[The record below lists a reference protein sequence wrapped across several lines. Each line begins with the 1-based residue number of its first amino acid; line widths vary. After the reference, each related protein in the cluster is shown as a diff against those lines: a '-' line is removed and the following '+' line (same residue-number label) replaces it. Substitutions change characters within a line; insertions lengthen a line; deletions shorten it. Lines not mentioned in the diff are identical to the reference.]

1 MDQVADGRPG
11 NLAVDPRLELDQIA
25 LGGAGEGWQTARG
38 SRPGRR
44 GRGLCRACGGAYSR
58 YRVAPR
64 ASFGRQVLQ
73 AKWCTLLAVA
83 CRKVKRVRLSLLLD
97 EKPRV
102 IAGVHTCLA
111 SA

>member
-1 MDQVADGRPG
+1 MLCEKAGGAVVEGGQVGSG
-11 NLAVDPRLELDQIA
+11 AVSVLGC
-25 LGGAGEGWQTARG
+25 LGGQERKCVSGVHAIPDGK
-38 SRPGRR
+38 
-44 GRGLCRACGGAYSR
+44 
-58 YRVAPR
+58 
-64 ASFGRQVLQ
+64 VLYC
-73 AKWCTLLAVA
+73 KLTVA

>member
-1 MDQVADGRPG
+1 MTQIIQKLADSKDSLSSQSHRVG
-11 NLAVDPRLELDQIA
+11 AVPCENAGDAVSVLGC
-25 LGGAGEGWQTARG
+25 LGGQERKGISG
-38 SRPGRR
+38 
-44 GRGLCRACGGAYSR
+44 
-58 YRVAPR
+58 VH
-64 ASFGRQVLQ
+64 
-73 AKWCTLLAVA
+73 AVSDGKVPYCELTIA

>member
-1 MDQVADGRPG
+1 MPCENAGDAVSVLGR
-11 NLAVDPRLELDQIA
+11 
-25 LGGAGEGWQTARG
+25 LGGQEREGVDG
-38 SRPGRR
+38 
-44 GRGLCRACGGAYSR
+44 
-58 YRVAPR
+58 VH
-64 ASFGRQVLQ
+64 
-73 AKWCTLLAVA
+73 AVSDGKVPYCELTIA

>member
-1 MDQVADGRPG
+1 MTQIIQKLADSKDLLRSQSHRAG
-11 NLAVDPRLELDQIA
+11 AVPCKKTGDAADVLDCLGAQEREGVDGVHAIPDGKVPYCELTI
-25 LGGAGEGWQTARG
+25 
-38 SRPGRR
+38 
-44 GRGLCRACGGAYSR
+44 
-58 YRVAPR
+58 
-64 ASFGRQVLQ
+64 
-73 AKWCTLLAVA
+73 A